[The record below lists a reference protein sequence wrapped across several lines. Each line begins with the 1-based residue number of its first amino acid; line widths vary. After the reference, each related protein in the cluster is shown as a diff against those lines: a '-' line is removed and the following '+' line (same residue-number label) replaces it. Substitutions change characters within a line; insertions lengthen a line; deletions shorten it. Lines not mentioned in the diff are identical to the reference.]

1 MSTKPVFINL
11 LKIQLPLAAFLSITH
26 RVTGVLIFFLVLP
39 ASVYFLSL
47 LLSSES
53 SYMNF
58 LDLYGNNLI
67 LRTFVLFLVLIF
79 TYHVFTGARH
89 MLLDFHLISE
99 TLSATK
105 TSSII
110 TLILF
115 LINGVI
121 QAWVIL

>member
-53 SYMNF
+53 SYINF

-105 TSSII
+105 TSAVI

-115 LINGVI
+115 LINAVI